1 MIAVEIMLLR
11 ATNPFKQ
18 REHRARKLM
27 RALLFHSLAVPM
39 HCRQHNSCF
48 CCIFLRCSF
57 YINDHKWNIIPRH
70 GTINTVRTGCRGWLQ
85 FVKNGKE
92 SEVRKGKLGRGWR
105 EASPIGSTSF
115 HSPFFVFST
124 SSPNGFR
131 HTQTH
136 THIQTHF
143 RRDKSAKTITS
154 EERKSDR
161 EIFVFRFFMNETRR
175 RRKKS
180 TECVSV

>member
-27 RALLFHSLAVPM
+27 LALLFHSLAVPL

-70 GTINTVRTGCRGWLQ
+70 GTINTVRTGCRGWLK

-92 SEVRKGKLGRGWR
+92 SEVRMGKLGRGWR

-136 THIQTHF
+136 THTHTNTFQTRQVCQNNHHW
-143 RRDKSAKTITS
+143 RT
-154 EERKSDR
+154 
-161 EIFVFRFFMNETRR
+161 
-175 RRKKS
+175 
-180 TECVSV
+180 